1 MNSDFFVALLT
12 IIGIDLILGGDNAI
26 VVAMACRKLPPHL
39 RNKAIFIGILFAI
52 AARGLLTV
60 IAIHLLSIPYLMG
73 IGGILLLYIAYRL
86 LTAPEEETNIAGSTG
101 IIAAIKTIVIA
112 DIVMGFDN
120 VLAVAGAADGNIIL
134 VMTGLVISIPILIWG
149 SRLILWAMKKV
160 PSILYMGAGVLTF
173 TAAGMIVH
181 EPFVYFWLL
190 DHGIPVYA
198 FSGALTTAIL
208 LVGWLR
214 NKVRNVIVI
223 QAS

>member
-39 RNKAIFIGILFAI
+39 RNKAITIGIVFAI

-73 IGGILLLYIAYRL
+73 IGGVLLLYIAYRL
-86 LTAPEEETNIAGSTG
+86 LTADEGG
-101 IIAAIKTIVIA
+101 AAITGAASMAGAIRTIVVA
-112 DIVMGFDN
+112 DVVMGFDN

-134 VMTGLVISIPILIWG
+134 VFIGLLISVPILIWG

-160 PSILYMGAGVLTF
+160 PSILYMGAAVLTF
-173 TAAGMIVH
+173 TASGMIAH
-181 EPFVYFWLL
+181 ESFIYFWLL
-190 DHGIPVYA
+190 YHGLSVFA
-198 FSGALTTAIL
+198 FSCVMITVVLAA
-208 LVGWLR
+208 GWLR
-214 NKVRNVIVI
+214 NRISRVII
-223 QAS
+223 IRT